1 MFKDEAFFEQ
11 WQEGYQPW
19 LANAVVVVTVMGSN
33 LIGSNVQKTF
43 DNKNIDHLTAE
54 ELRTKDGIVIK
65 VIDKVDNR
73 QKVA

>member
-1 MFKDEAFFEQ
+1 MYKR
-11 WQEGYQPW
+11 GYW
-19 LANAVVVVTVMGSN
+19 KAYWVWKNIWH